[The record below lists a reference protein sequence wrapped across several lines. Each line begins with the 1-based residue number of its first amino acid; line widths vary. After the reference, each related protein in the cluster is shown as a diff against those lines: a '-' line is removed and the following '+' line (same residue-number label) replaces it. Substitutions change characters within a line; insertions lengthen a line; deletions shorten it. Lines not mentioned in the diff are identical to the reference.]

1 MKTVKRYKFPVIMN
15 AKDVIYNMINISVL
29 LNVIYESR

>member
-15 AKDVIYNMINISVL
+15 AKDVIYNMINIISSTECH
-29 LNVIYESR
+29 I

>member
-15 AKDVIYNMINISVL
+15 AKDVIYNMINIISSTECY
-29 LNVIYESR
+29 I